1 MEIERN
7 KNGTIKGVST
17 MGDLIP
23 KEKKSA
29 EEKERERLRAEYE
42 KKHNIKR

>member
-17 MGDLIP
+17 MGDLLP
-23 KEKKSA
+23 KEKQTK
-29 EEKERERLRAEYE
+29 EQKERERRKAEYE

>member
-17 MGDLIP
+17 MGDLIQ
-23 KEKKSA
+23 KEKQTA
-29 EEKERERLRAEYE
+29 EQKERERLKAEYE
-42 KKHNIKR
+42 RKHNTK